1 MDPASAGNPIPRIR
15 HQGPPLVLLA
25 SIFTVL
31 FLAGL
36 APVTTFGGRPYFPG
50 PWEPA
55 NVIVAFFQARPFAVL
70 LCAFLH
76 FGSAVVMGLFTA
88 CIVNQMRFLGVRA
101 AGVNIALFGGL
112 ATAVGILIS
121 SCTLWT
127 LAQPGVAQNAALVN
141 AFYHFGY
148 AFGGPGY
155 SVPLGLL
162 MAGVSIPA
170 AFMKLLPK
178 WVTVLG
184 IALGICGELSWL
196 NLMLPKALFLI
207 PLTRFP
213 GFVWLIAAGLLLPRT
228 ITADRARAMQ
238 TTGDL
243 TGH

>member
-1 MDPASAGNPIPRIR
+1 MATAPSGTPSPRIR
-15 HQGPPLVLLA
+15 HQGPPLALLA
-25 SIFTVL
+25 SIFTLL

-36 APVTTFGGRPYFPG
+36 APVTMFGGTPHFPG
-50 PWEPA
+50 PSEPTTT
-55 NVIVAFFQARPFAVL
+55 ILAFFQARPSAVL

-76 FGSAVVMGLFTA
+76 FGSAVALGLFTA

-101 AGVNIALFGGL
+101 AGVSIALFGGL
-112 ATAVGILIS
+112 ATAIGIFIS
-121 SCTLWT
+121 SCVLWT
-127 LAQPGVAQNAALVN
+127 LAQPGVAQDAALVN
-141 AFYHFGY
+141 ALYHFGF

-170 AFMKLLPK
+170 AFTRLLPR

-184 IALGICGELSWL
+184 IALGVCGELSWL

-228 ITADRARAMQ
+228 VTADRARSMQ
-238 TTGDL
+238 MTRT
-243 TGH
+243 